1 MFLLR
6 VRPFV
11 SARRTASAAS
21 QLHTSRPVAADFA
34 SYGKSATP
42 GAKPDQV
49 DGAATTPE
57 YTYTKQQ
64 DVTPEPRVSHTGTR
78 TYVVSPKDSSPYDV
92 PGGAY
97 GSSDPYLTPPQT
109 PAPQT
114 SAPSSTSSAP
124 AHPNT
129 TSRVPHDPDGVGE
142 SAAVR
147 YRTAPGQMH
156 TRGGSEGGLG
166 LMDTARSQATHQ
178 HNTLAERNLPP
189 SDEGGRLGNSEAW
202 KHRK

>member
-1 MFLLR
+1 MRLTNGF
-6 VRPFV
+6 P
-11 SARRTASAAS
+11 
-21 QLHTSRPVAADFA
+21 
-34 SYGKSATP
+34 
-42 GAKPDQV
+42 
-49 DGAATTPE
+49 
-57 YTYTKQQ
+57 TKQQ
-64 DVTPEPRVSHTGTR
+64 DVTPETLVSHTGTR
-78 TYVVSPKDSSPYDV
+78 TYVVSPKDTSSYDV

-142 SAAVR
+142 SAVVR
-147 YRTAPGQMH
+147 YRYTLA
-156 TRGGSEGGLG
+156 GGLG